1 MEGLR
6 EEFSELA
13 ESRTRAAFDARVAQE
28 ARSALKAG
36 LKIERNVMLYV
47 AAAMALDP
55 DFPGAYPGLL
65 DILANE
71 AVPFETR
78 KEALLDAWVE
88 AWGG

>member
-1 MEGLR
+1 
-6 EEFSELA
+6 
-13 ESRTRAAFDARVAQE
+13 
-28 ARSALKAG
+28 
-36 LKIERNVMLYV
+36 MLYV
-47 AAAMALDP
+47 AAAMAFDP